1 MDFNTIPSQNID
13 PAESMDKVLQT
24 HFENI
29 EKGHFEA
36 TNFCS
41 GTSFL
46 PLLFPE
52 LSIDLQA
59 IPTNKVDYRRCVQ
72 TMMKLTKDRVTGTSN
87 FKMVH
92 K

>member
-46 PLLFPE
+46 PFLFP
-52 LSIDLQA
+52 
-59 IPTNKVDYRRCVQ
+59 
-72 TMMKLTKDRVTGTSN
+72 
-87 FKMVH
+87 
-92 K
+92 